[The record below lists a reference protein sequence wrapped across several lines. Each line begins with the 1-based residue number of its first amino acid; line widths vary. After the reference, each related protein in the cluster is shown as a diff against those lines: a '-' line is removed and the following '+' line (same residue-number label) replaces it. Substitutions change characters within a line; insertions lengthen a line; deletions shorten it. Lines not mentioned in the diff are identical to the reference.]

1 MMKGDKMQKE
11 LTTDEMYLLRMYA
24 AETVEDLLEML
35 ETARKFASD
44 SITTDAVSALM
55 MKAAYLTDEEL
66 KALQN

>member
-1 MMKGDKMQKE
+1 MQKD
-11 LTTDEMYLLRMYA
+11 LTTDEMNLLRMYA

>member
-1 MMKGDKMQKE
+1 MQKE

-24 AETVEDLLEML
+24 AETVEELCEYYPPS
-35 ETARKFASD
+35 EEKVQSG
-44 SITTDAVSALM
+44 DAVSALM

>member
-1 MMKGDKMQKE
+1 MQKE
-11 LTTDEMYLLRMYA
+11 LTTDEMYLLRMYV

>member
-1 MMKGDKMQKE
+1 MQKE
-11 LTTDEMYLLRMYA
+11 LTTDEVYLLRMYA
-24 AETVEDLLEML
+24 AETVEDLLEM
-35 ETARKFASD
+35 ARKFASD

>member
-1 MMKGDKMQKE
+1 MQKE

-55 MKAAYLTDEEL
+55 MKVAYLTDEEL

>member
-1 MMKGDKMQKE
+1 MQKE

-35 ETARKFASD
+35 ETARKIASD

>member
-1 MMKGDKMQKE
+1 MQKE

-55 MKAAYLTDEEL
+55 MKLRI
-66 KALQN
+66 

>member
-1 MMKGDKMQKE
+1 MQKE

-55 MKAAYLTDEEL
+55 MKTAYLTDEEL

>member
-1 MMKGDKMQKE
+1 MQKD

-44 SITTDAVSALM
+44 SITTDTVSALM